1 MSLLQKASIITTPTA
16 YAEDYLYSIKPAYAL
31 GSELVTQFDG
41 VADGTDVTTL
51 AGWAAYG
58 VVNSRNVVDE
68 KLVINISTGNTGAVF
83 NFTTESD
90 KKYLFTCNM
99 TGNLG
104 VGGVYIQSTN
114 PSPFAVV
121 YTNNLDISS
130 GKINLVLSGLGVD
143 SQIYFRA
150 GANNAGIT
158 TYFDISVK
166 EITDADFDFDRN
178 STGTRL
184 NEDYLIEDV
193 PYNLLRY
200 TEAISTDFGVTDV
213 TLTDNHSL
221 SPSGT
226 KTSTR
231 AQLTNLGQSRAFNT
245 ITGSVVSGQ
254 SYTFSCHYKG
264 TQGQTVYINALPVGG
279 TEVSKAITLNG
290 GWQRESVTFTAGSSS
305 NYVYFV
311 DSRKGGTATDFEV
324 WGAQLVKGDQPK
336 DYLKTTDRLDIPRI
350 DYTNGEPSILLE
362 SSRTNL
368 ETKSNEFSTWGLVSN
383 VTRTASYTQSPEGL
397 NNATR
402 LQFTANGYTASFTQS
417 NSTQY
422 TLSCYAKRND
432 KGTQNFG
439 FFTNGSGTVDSQ
451 FALTTAWQ
459 RFTYTYTSTNTSYAG
474 LAGLSGA
481 DVSVYGMQVEAA
493 SYATSLIH
501 TSGSTVTRSADSA
514 YNAGNSD
521 LISSTEGVLY
531 VEASSNYDSSHTN
544 RIAISDGTSSNRIS
558 LEWDETT
565 ENRIRVH
572 LNTHSLLNYD
582 AVDLSIQNK
591 VAVKYAAN
599 DYAIWFNGREVVT
612 QASGALPTGM
622 NLLELRGVG
631 LGAAG
636 NFYGNTKSVMVFK
649 EALTDLELEKLT
661 GYNNHELYMNYYN
674 RLSYLGLAEEY
685 NVESDINNYIL

>member
-1 MSLLQKASIITTPTA
+1 M
-16 YAEDYLYSIKPAYAL
+16 
-31 GSELVTQFDG
+31 
-41 VADGTDVTTL
+41 
-51 AGWAAYG
+51 
-58 VVNSRNVVDE
+58 
-68 KLVINISTGNTGAVF
+68 
-83 NFTTESD
+83 
-90 KKYLFTCNM
+90 
-99 TGNLG
+99 
-104 VGGVYIQSTN
+104 
-114 PSPFAVV
+114 
-121 YTNNLDISS
+121 
-130 GKINLVLSGLGVD
+130 
-143 SQIYFRA
+143 
-150 GANNAGIT
+150 
-158 TYFDISVK
+158 
-166 EITDADFDFDRN
+166 
-178 STGTRL
+178 
-184 NEDYLIEDV
+184 
-193 PYNLLRY
+193 
-200 TEAISTDFGVTDV
+200 
-213 TLTDNHSL
+213 
-221 SPSGT
+221 
-226 KTSTR
+226 
-231 AQLTNLGQSRAFNT
+231 
-245 ITGSVVSGQ
+245 
-254 SYTFSCHYKG
+254 
-264 TQGQTVYINALPVGG
+264 
-279 TEVSKAITLNG
+279 
-290 GWQRESVTFTAGSSS
+290 
-305 NYVYFV
+305 
-311 DSRKGGTATDFEV
+311 
-324 WGAQLVKGDQPK
+324 
-336 DYLKTTDRLDIPRI
+336 
-350 DYTNGEPSILLE
+350 
-362 SSRTNL
+362 
-368 ETKSNEFSTWGLVSN
+368 
-383 VTRTASYTQSPEGL
+383 
-397 NNATR
+397 
-402 LQFTANGYTASFTQS
+402 
-417 NSTQY
+417 
-422 TLSCYAKRND
+422 
-432 KGTQNFG
+432 
-439 FFTNGSGTVDSQ
+439 
-451 FALTTAWQ
+451 
-459 RFTYTYTSTNTSYAG
+459 SYAG